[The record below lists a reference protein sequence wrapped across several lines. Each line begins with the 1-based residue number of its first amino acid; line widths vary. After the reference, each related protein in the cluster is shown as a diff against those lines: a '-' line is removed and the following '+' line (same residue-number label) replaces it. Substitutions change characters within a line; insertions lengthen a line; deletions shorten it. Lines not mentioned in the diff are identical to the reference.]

1 MAEERIY
8 VVPLREAKKTSRRKR
23 APKAVKELRSYLERH
38 LKTNLFVIDED
49 INEKIWE
56 RGIEKIPSRIR
67 VRVTA
72 GEELEEGEAAF
83 RVSLAE

>member
-8 VVPLREAKKTSRRKR
+8 VVPLREAKKASRRKR

-49 INEKIWE
+49 INERIWE